1 MKPYSRQRRV
11 HRIRLGHPII
21 ARFATQG
28 VVLIDLSLDGAK
40 IEHNETM
47 NTGLEGKLSFDWEDE
62 RIELACRV
70 TRCRLERL
78 AGGRDG
84 LTIYHS
90 GLYFTDR
97 GSSAVSLKKIV
108 SLHISRALE
117 EQRANARGEL
127 PVAVDKMPIFRG
139 HTLTANQG
147 EATEGLGI
155 HEALPAARIA
165 RQAGYICYRLD
176 KNNWKRTRTDKPDQP
191 ENGFT
196 VSATEDLAQIEELC
210 ETYRKSDQAGRELIR
225 SLAKLSV
232 IEGEGT
238 NPGRFDP

>member
-40 IEHNETM
+40 IEHNETLK
-47 NTGLEGKLSFDWEDE
+47 TGAEGKLAFDWNDE

-70 TRCRLERL
+70 TRCQLERL
-78 AGGRDG
+78 AGGSDG
-84 LTIYHS
+84 LTVFHS
-90 GLYFTDR
+90 GLHFTDR
-97 GSSAVSLKKIV
+97 GRSTETLKKIV
-108 SLHISRALE
+108 SFHISRALE
-117 EQRANARGEL
+117 EQKANARGEL
-127 PVAVDKMPIFRG
+127 PIAVDKMPIFRG
-139 HTLTANQG
+139 HTLTASHAD
-147 EATEGLGI
+147 ATGSLGI

-165 RQAGYICYRLD
+165 RQTGFICYRLD
-176 KNNWKRTRTDKPDQP
+176 KNNWKKTRTDKPEQP

-196 VSATEDLAQIEELC
+196 VSSTEDLAQIEELC

-225 SLAKLSV
+225 SLAKLSL
-232 IEGEGT
+232 IEGDDGS
-238 NPGRFDP
+238 GRFDP